1 MKVSTF
7 DPDMIRR
14 YMEGSSVLQKGI
26 DYCKAINPGVS
37 DEVAKATAIQ
47 LAQQYCQQKWYNDRS
62 GYISNEYMAFS
73 EFEKDVNAGR
83 YFNSPYSSFSSGSKS
98 SKKPSGCLKGILIFI
113 AIYIALHIIATIY
126 MSLKFGG

>member
-7 DPDMIRR
+7 DSDKIRI

-26 DYCKAINPGVS
+26 DYCKAVNPGVS
-37 DEVAKATAIQ
+37 NEVAKATAIQ

-98 SKKPSGCLKGILIFI
+98 SKKPSGCLIAFLIYAAIMTIIGIV
-113 AIYIALHIIATIY
+113 T
-126 MSLKFGG
+126 SLSH

>member
-26 DYCKAINPGVS
+26 DYCKAVNPGVS

-83 YFNSPYSSFSSGSKS
+83 YFSRPYSSSSK
-98 SKKPSGCLKGILIFI
+98 SKKPLKKSHKYLIGILVIAFI
-113 AIYIALHIIATIY
+113 LIINFILN
-126 MSLKFGG
+126 SPN

>member
-14 YMEGSSVLQKGI
+14 YMEGSSALQKGI
-26 DYCKAINPGVS
+26 NYCKAINPGVS

-83 YFNSPYSSFSSGSKS
+83 YFSAPYSGSSGSN
-98 SKKPSGCLKGILIFI
+98 SKKPSKKSHKYLLAILVI
-113 AIYIALHIIATIY
+113 AFFMIVNLVLN
-126 MSLKFGG
+126 SPN

>member
-62 GYISNEYMAFS
+62 GYINSEYMAFS

-83 YFNSPYSSFSSGSKS
+83 YFSAPYSGSSGS
-98 SKKPSGCLKGILIFI
+98 SKKKPNGCLVAFLIYA
-113 AIYIALHIIATIY
+113 AIMIIIGVIT
-126 MSLKFGG
+126 SLGQQSSLL

>member
-7 DPDMIRR
+7 DSDKIRI

-26 DYCKAINPGVS
+26 EYCKAVNPGVS

-83 YFNSPYSSFSSGSKS
+83 YFSAPYSSSSGSK
-98 SKKPSGCLKGILIFI
+98 SKKPSGCLKGVLIFI

-126 MSLKFGG
+126 MSVKFGG